1 MNLDEFA
8 TDQILPNVRKKL
20 EEHGN
25 MRDGCLC
32 FTGSS
37 PDGRPSFAIVNNSS
51 APSYY
56 EKVSA
61 LARFVKASKVLSVL
75 NTGTTTFPGL
85 DKAIVI
91 YLILPDGAVEWTMSQ
106 SYTRNGKRFTWD
118 APAKIEGGF
127 QSFLPAW
134 GSLVVTK

>member
-1 MNLDEFA
+1 MNLDRFA
-8 TDQILPNVRKKL
+8 TEQILPNVRKEL
-20 EEHGN
+20 EEYGDI
-25 MRDGCLC
+25 RDGCLC
-32 FTGSS
+32 FTGFS
-37 PDGRPSFAIVNNSS
+37 PDGRPSFAVVNNAS
-51 APSYY
+51 ALSYY

-75 NTGTTTFPGL
+75 DTGTTTFPGR

-91 YLILPDGAVEWTMSQ
+91 YLILPDGSVEWTMSQ

-134 GSLVVTK
+134 GSRGATK